1 MTPISEKYRDVLIEL
16 VKNSAQSQTINE
28 HNVYQPGNM
37 KNRPFVEK
45 IVKDFLRPES
55 RIIGAENILDLH
67 RLSQEGKSC
76 LILMEHYS
84 NFDIPAFYL
93 LLKKLGEQ
101 GKAASDAIIAIAGLK
116 LNAES
121 RVVLAFTEAYSRIV
135 IYPSRYHDAITD
147 PEQLKEERKRSNIIN
162 RAALHQMIRCK
173 HSGNM
178 ILVFPSG
185 TRYRPGV
192 PETKRGLKE
201 IDSYIRAFDHVV
213 FIGIGGNILRINP
226 SREMEEDILCQ
237 DTVMF
242 KISPVMACEDFR
254 AAVRNEAPPEMDQKQ
269 FVADRVMEE
278 LEKLHEDI
286 EKIREPKTP

>member
-1 MTPISEKYRDVLIEL
+1 MTPISEKYRDVLMQL
-16 VKNSAQSQTINE
+16 VKNSSQSQTINE
-28 HNVYQPGNM
+28 ENVYQPGNM
-37 KNRPFVEK
+37 KNRPLVEK
-45 IVKDFLRPES
+45 IVDDFMTKES
-55 RIIGAENILDLH
+55 RIIDAENILELH
-67 RLSQEGKSC
+67 RLSKEGKSC

-84 NFDIPAFYL
+84 NFDLPALCL
-93 LLKKLGEQ
+93 LLQKLGEE
-101 GKAASDAIIAIAGLK
+101 GKAASNSIIAIAGLK

-185 TRYRPGV
+185 TRYRPEK

-201 IDSYIRAFDHVV
+201 IDSYIRVFDYAV

-226 SREMEEDILCQ
+226 SGEMEEDILSR

-242 KISPVMACEDFR
+242 KISPVISCEDFR
-254 AAVRNEAPPEMDQKQ
+254 AAVREKTSPDSDQKQ
-269 FVADRVMEE
+269 IVADRVMEE
-278 LEKLHEDI
+278 LQILHDDI
-286 EKIREPKTP
+286 EKVREPKTP